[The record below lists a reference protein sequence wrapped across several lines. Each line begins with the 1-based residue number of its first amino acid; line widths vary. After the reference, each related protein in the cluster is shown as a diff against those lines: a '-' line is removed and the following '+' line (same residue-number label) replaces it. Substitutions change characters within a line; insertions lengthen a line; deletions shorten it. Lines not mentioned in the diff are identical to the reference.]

1 MNLTEAAKALRVLDW
16 SDLLAQGVG
25 TKFAALV
32 DGEAVLGTVV
42 ESSDNEDEDNDRDL
56 SVTVEVAGQYF
67 RRTGWSQIG
76 SHCYGDYEPSW
87 NEIKEV
93 RPREKTITVYE
104 VI

>member
-1 MNLTEAAKALRVLDW
+1 MNLNEAKIALRVLDW

-25 TKFAALV
+25 TKFAVLV
-32 DGEAVLGTVV
+32 DNEAILGTVV
-42 ESSDNEDEDNDRDL
+42 EANDREDEDNDRDL
-56 SVTVEVAGQYF
+56 GVTVEVAGQFF
-67 RRTGWSQIG
+67 RRTGWAQIG

-93 RPREKTITVYE
+93 RPRDTVVVVYE